1 QLPIVRSLAGE
12 TVDHFL
18 CEFNTPPST
27 GVFTHY
33 MGILTPSNFPPV
45 SSIAVSCLLQKYQ
58 IIRHCATPEYLY
70 CNDFGFIISYHPN
83 MILYFL
89 GFTPLLFDFNLF
101 FTDILSV
108 TLRNATEKSRIS
120 RNNYYYLFYF
130 QQ

>member
-1 QLPIVRSLAGE
+1 MVVLYILYPSSQLPIVRSLAGE

-58 IIRHCATPEYLY
+58 IIRHCATPIFWSKEI
-70 CNDFGFIISYHPN
+70 FV
-83 MILYFL
+83 
-89 GFTPLLFDFNLF
+89 
-101 FTDILSV
+101 SV
-108 TLRNATEKSRIS
+108 AKLQLQLPDDRANVELNITHLPEKRE
-120 RNNYYYLFYF
+120 
-130 QQ
+130 